1 MNGCYYTL
9 VHQNMIRAIQQRC
22 NSGRLSYCVVLH
34 NCLFFKH
41 HLSPRGVSEQMR
53 FVLWAEVKQHVSD
66 AIFFPSLCLVSSLCA
81 AVLSCSLFW
90 VSQGAPMGG
99 GAWKI
104 ILTLRPPKKSW
115 SRQAPGW
122 PECAIERCKLFSQSD
137 SQIKNKILF
146 FFWFFWRVCAVW
158 WGGSALCAKY
168 MWRLTVPGLLSY
180 LHNN

>member
-1 MNGCYYTL
+1 MAVITRWCTKTW
-9 VHQNMIRAIQQRC
+9 
-22 NSGRLSYCVVLH
+22 SVL
-34 NCLFFKH
+34 F
-41 HLSPRGVSEQMR
+41 SRGVIQVDSPIVWYYIIVS
-53 FVLWAEVKQHVSD
+53 FSSTIYPHVVSQSRWGLCYELKSSSMFLMLF
-66 AIFFPSLCLVSSLCA
+66 FFPSLCLVSSLCA